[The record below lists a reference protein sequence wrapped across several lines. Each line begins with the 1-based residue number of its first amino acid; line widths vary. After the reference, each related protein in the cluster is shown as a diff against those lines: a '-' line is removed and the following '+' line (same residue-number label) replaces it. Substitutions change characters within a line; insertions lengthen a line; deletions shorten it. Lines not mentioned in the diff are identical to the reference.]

1 MNNNKKPIDWDERR
15 FMATISVLAGKA
27 AAGRVMGS
35 VAVHE
40 SLRCADILIE
50 KLREDEERDTNE
62 TNV

>member
-1 MNNNKKPIDWDERR
+1 MNNNKKPINWDERR
-15 FMATISVLAGKA
+15 FLAAISVLAGKA

-50 KLREDEERDTNE
+50 KLREEYRDKIE

>member
-1 MNNNKKPIDWDERR
+1 MNNNKKPINWDERR
-15 FMATISVLAGKA
+15 FLAAISALAGKA
-27 AAGRVMGS
+27 AAGRVTGS

-50 KLREDEERDTNE
+50 KLREEYRDKSE

>member
-1 MNNNKKPIDWDERR
+1 MNNKKKPIDWDERR
-15 FMATISVLAGKA
+15 FLAALSVLAGKA
-27 AAGRVMGS
+27 AAGRVTGS

-50 KLREDEERDTNE
+50 KLREEYRDKSE

>member
-1 MNNNKKPIDWDERR
+1 MNNNKKPINWDERR
-15 FMATISVLAGKA
+15 IRATISVLAGKA
-27 AAGRVMGS
+27 AAGRVTGS

-50 KLREDEERDTNE
+50 KLREEYRDKSE

>member
-50 KLREDEERDTNE
+50 KLREEYRDKSE

>member
-1 MNNNKKPIDWDERR
+1 MNNNKKTIDWDERR
-15 FMATISVLAGKA
+15 FMATISVLAGRA

>member
-1 MNNNKKPIDWDERR
+1 MNKNKKTIDWDERR

>member
-1 MNNNKKPIDWDERR
+1 MNNKKKPIDWDERR
-15 FMATISVLAGKA
+15 FLAAISVLAGKA
-27 AAGRVMGS
+27 AEGRVTGS

-50 KLREDEERDTNE
+50 KLREEYRDKSE

>member
-1 MNNNKKPIDWDERR
+1 MNNKKKTIDWDERR

>member
-50 KLREDEERDTNE
+50 KLRERNRDTNE
-62 TNV
+62 TKE

>member
-1 MNNNKKPIDWDERR
+1 MNNNKKPINWDERR
-15 FMATISVLAGKA
+15 FLAAISVLAGNA

-50 KLREDEERDTNE
+50 KLREEYRDKSE

>member
-1 MNNNKKPIDWDERR
+1 MNNNKKTIDWDERR

-50 KLREDEERDTNE
+50 KQREDEERDTNE

>member
-1 MNNNKKPIDWDERR
+1 MNNNKKPINWDERR

-50 KLREDEERDTNE
+50 KLREEYRDKSE

>member
-1 MNNNKKPIDWDERR
+1 MNNNKRPIDWDERR
-15 FMATISVLAGKA
+15 FLAAISVMAGKA

>member
-1 MNNNKKPIDWDERR
+1 MNNNKKTIDWDERR
-15 FMATISVLAGKA
+15 FLAAISVLAGKA
-27 AAGRVMGS
+27 AAGRVTGS

-50 KLREDEERDTNE
+50 KLREEYRDKSE

>member
-1 MNNNKKPIDWDERR
+1 MNNNKKTIDWDERR

-50 KLREDEERDTNE
+50 KLREEYRDKSE

>member
-1 MNNNKKPIDWDERR
+1 MNNNKKPINWDERR
-15 FMATISVLAGKA
+15 FLATISVLAGKA
-27 AAGRVMGS
+27 AAGRVTGS

-50 KLREDEERDTNE
+50 KLREEYRDKSE

>member
-1 MNNNKKPIDWDERR
+1 MNNNKKTLDWDERR

-40 SLRCADILIE
+40 SLICADILIE
-50 KLREDEERDTNE
+50 KLREEERDTND
-62 TNV
+62 TNA

>member
-1 MNNNKKPIDWDERR
+1 MNNNKKPINWDERH
-15 FMATISVLAGKA
+15 FLAAISVLAGKA

-40 SLRCADILIE
+40 GLICADILIE
-50 KLREDEERDTNE
+50 KLGEEERDTNE

>member
-1 MNNNKKPIDWDERR
+1 MNNNKKTIDWDERR

-40 SLRCADILIE
+40 SLQCADILIE

>member
-1 MNNNKKPIDWDERR
+1 MNNNKRPIDWDERR
-15 FMATISVLAGKA
+15 FLATISVLAGKA

>member
-1 MNNNKKPIDWDERR
+1 MNTNKKTLDWDERR

>member
-1 MNNNKKPIDWDERR
+1 MNNNKKTIDWDERR

-27 AAGRVMGS
+27 AAGRVTGS

-40 SLRCADILIE
+40 SLRCADLLIE

>member
-1 MNNNKKPIDWDERR
+1 MNNNKKPINWDERR
-15 FMATISVLAGKA
+15 FLAAISVLAGKA

-50 KLREDEERDTNE
+50 KLREEYRDKSE
-62 TNV
+62 TKV

>member
-1 MNNNKKPIDWDERR
+1 MNNNKKTIDWDERR

-27 AAGRVMGS
+27 AAGRVMGC

>member
-1 MNNNKKPIDWDERR
+1 MNNNKKTIDWDERR
-15 FMATISVLAGKA
+15 FLAAISVLAGKA

>member
-1 MNNNKKPIDWDERR
+1 MNNNKKTIDWDERR

-50 KLREDEERDTNE
+50 KLREDEERDKNE

>member
-1 MNNNKKPIDWDERR
+1 MNNNKKTIDWDERR

-50 KLREDEERDTNE
+50 KLREEERDTND
-62 TNV
+62 TNA

>member
-15 FMATISVLAGKA
+15 FLEAISVLAGKA
-27 AAGRVMGS
+27 AAGRVMGRG
-35 VAVHE
+35 AVHE

-50 KLREDEERDTNE
+50 KLREEYRDKSE

>member
-1 MNNNKKPIDWDERR
+1 MNNNKKTIDWDERR

>member
-1 MNNNKKPIDWDERR
+1 MNNNKKTIDWDERR
-15 FMATISVLAGKA
+15 FMATISVVAGKA

>member
-15 FMATISVLAGKA
+15 FMAAISVLAGKA

-35 VAVHE
+35 TAVHE

-50 KLREDEERDTNE
+50 KLREEERDTND
-62 TNV
+62 TNA

>member
-1 MNNNKKPIDWDERR
+1 MNNKKKPIDWDERR
-15 FMATISVLAGKA
+15 FLAAISVLAGKA

-35 VAVHE
+35 GTVHE

-50 KLREDEERDTNE
+50 KLREEYRDKSE

>member
-1 MNNNKKPIDWDERR
+1 MNNNKKTIDWDERR

-27 AAGRVMGS
+27 AAGRVTGS

-50 KLREDEERDTNE
+50 KLREEYRDKSE

>member
-1 MNNNKKPIDWDERR
+1 MNNNKKTIDWDERR

-40 SLRCADILIE
+40 SLRCTDILIE

>member
-1 MNNNKKPIDWDERR
+1 MNNNKRTIDWDERR

>member
-1 MNNNKKPIDWDERR
+1 MSRGKKPRGWDERHLV
-15 FMATISVLAGKA
+15 AAISVLGGKA

-50 KLREDEERDTNE
+50 KLREEYRDKSE